1 MSSNNTQPGT
11 GEQLSRE
18 AAKIQAP
25 GGPKIKFDDAKMHSS
40 YANVCNISF
49 TREEVLLLFGMSEAW
64 QSGQQEVSV
73 QLTERVILSP
83 FAAKRMNVLLS
94 AILQQYE
101 QRFGPLGSPVP
112 PGTSAAAGGRASTL
126 GEEPR

>member
-1 MSSNNTQPGT
+1 MAKETQDGAA
-11 GEQLSRE
+11 EQLNR
-18 AAKIQAP
+18 AAARA
-25 GGPKIKFDDAKMHSS
+25 GSAGPKVKFDDAKMHSS

-64 QSGQQEVSV
+64 QSGQQEVNV

-83 FAAKRMNVLLS
+83 FAAKRLNMLLG

-101 QRFGPLGSPVP
+101 QKFGSLASAIPAGAA
-112 PGTSAAAGGRASTL
+112 GTTSARGSAVLPEAAGG
-126 GEEPR
+126 